1 MSQSQAKSQSRIEAM
16 TCAEGAPHAEEKTA
30 ALTCLK
36 SWLNLSASEAADLLI
51 LPGSLQSTQVH
62 KLPCTLICD
71 GCIVNTENNCPHR
84 HWGGYNNH
92 PCAFV
97 QEELFALVLKELAS
111 PDEETADLATEIILF
126 LMGEDA
132 PHL

>member
-1 MSQSQAKSQSRIEAM
+1 M

-62 KLPCTLICD
+62 NLPCTLICS
-71 GCIVNTENNCPHR
+71 GCIVKT
-84 HWGGYNNH
+84 
-92 PCAFV
+92 
-97 QEELFALVLKELAS
+97 EELATQEL
-111 PDEETADLATEIILF
+111 
-126 LMGEDA
+126 GVDA
-132 PHL
+132 MITLLQLCRESYLPWS